1 MVELSAG
8 HCNPASL
15 GHSHFPPDSDVNTD
29 YHFVQEVR
37 ANPQD
42 DMPRLI
48 YADYLDE
55 AGDPRGE
62 LIRVQVELASL
73 PLGAAARLELEER
86 QEALLDAYAEEWLSP
101 LRALGAE
108 GVSRRCFERG
118 LIERVVMTV
127 KNFLVHGA
135 ELCVLAPA
143 LHRLELRQAKERIP
157 QLCDHPLPPQIT
169 SLDLGCCG
177 LRGAAFD
184 GIWRAPWTVQLT
196 ELRLQINHLEDE
208 GIGNLVKA
216 SWPRLRKLHLG
227 NNKFSP
233 SGVEML
239 SRSDMVAHLETLGLS
254 LNAVQDLGA
263 GSLAQSPFLA
273 NLKVLDL
280 SSCGIGLA
288 GIQSLSRS
296 IHLVRLE
303 RLVLRGNPLTSAGW
317 QAFEDPAR
325 LPALRELD
333 IRGSYGRTEQYGA
346 VPVPAPDFL
355 RERFEEG
362 LLF

>member
-1 MVELSAG
+1 M
-8 HCNPASL
+8 
-15 GHSHFPPDSDVNTD
+15 NTEH
-29 YHFVQEVR
+29 HFVQEVR
-37 ANPQD
+37 ANPHD
-42 DMPRLI
+42 EMPRLI

-62 LIRVQVELASL
+62 LIRVQVELAGL
-73 PLGAAARLELEER
+73 PVGEPARLELEER
-86 QEALLDAYAEEWLSP
+86 QEALLDAYAEEWLAP

-118 LIERVVMTV
+118 LIERVVLTV
-127 KNFLVHGA
+127 KNFLTHGT
-135 ELCVLAPA
+135 ELCALAPA
-143 LHRLELRQAKERIP
+143 LHRLELRQAKERIL
-157 QLCDHPLPPQIT
+157 QLCERPLPPQIT

-184 GIWRAPWTVQLT
+184 GIWQAPWTGQLA
-196 ELRLQINHLEDE
+196 ELRLQINHLEDQ

-216 SWPRLRKLHLG
+216 SWPKLRKLFLG
-227 NNKFSP
+227 NNKIGP
-233 SGVEML
+233 SGVETL

-254 LNAVQDLGA
+254 LNAVQDLGTQR
-263 GSLAQSPFLA
+263 LAQSPLLA
-273 NLKVLDL
+273 NLQELDL
-280 SSCGIGLA
+280 SSSRIGQE
-288 GIQSLSRS
+288 GVQSLSQS

-325 LPALRELD
+325 LSTLRELD

-346 VPVPAPDFL
+346 VPVAAPDAL
-355 RERFEEG
+355 RERFGEG